1 MSLSL
6 TADVSLFSN
15 ATSALLRTQFFLGY
29 CVLMT
34 SRGSVFFFPVGGLRQ
49 GLEKDPL
56 AAMPRAVLDLNSG
69 CSSAELFLHKAS
81 MVVGGLHL
89 QQYSHFDCRH
99 C

>member
-15 ATSALLRTQFFLGY
+15 ATSALLRTQFFSWLL
-29 CVLMT
+29 CVNDFPRK
-34 SRGSVFFFPVGGLRQ
+34 SFFFPVGGLRQ